1 MVEFELVVPDGGTM
15 VLPVIWQWV
24 FLTLALMTY
33 AQSDL
38 VSQRPVDSAA
48 LRPTDLRARL
58 GMLKLSSRLRLRAY
72 TDRLEGRLVLR
83 TADSLGLRGTEGEVH
98 LPLLAVDS
106 LWVRRHHTGTG
117 FLVGTVVGAGAYV
130 LLTSFEDDPEVPEL
144 DNIFGGLLWAGSV
157 ALGTIVGRLIPHW
170 KRVYP

>member
-1 MVEFELVVPDGGTM
+1 MLLRVT
-15 VLPVIWQWV
+15 WQRV
-24 FLTLALMTY
+24 FLTLSLLTFPH
-33 AQSDL
+33 SDL
-38 VSQRPVDSAA
+38 VSQRPGNAA
-48 LRPTDLRARL
+48 RPPQTALRARL
-58 GMLKLSSRLRLRAY
+58 EMLKLSSRLRLHSHA
-72 TDRLEGRLVLR
+72 DRLEGRLVLR
-83 TADSLGLRGTEGEVH
+83 TADSLGLRGAEGEVH

-130 LLTSFEDDPEVPEL
+130 LLTSLEEEETEPAEL
-144 DNIFGGLLWAGSV
+144 DNLFGGLFWAGSV